1 MFKIV
6 KTDKYTIIFILGI
19 KITLKKK
26 EKKSDIDSIV
36 WWIPSKKLRNV
47 IRNLYNNTISSKNDI
62 HNLYNNSISLQND
75 ILIINDNIKTNI
87 NELNCSIKCNITET
101 NTIILNNTLDLKNY
115 FNECLN
121 VNKDIILN
129 EIRKEK
135 YVTNFSDHYEY
146 WRAKRVVAIV
156 EHYGESFFKNK
167 KILELGCGY
176 GDIGKVFIGLG
187 AEVIFAEGREEH
199 VNILKNKFPNNRVYK
214 VNLENEWPFKDEKFD
229 LILHLGVLYHLDNIE
244 FSLEKSILNTSNL
257 VLETEVCDSD
267 DPDLVLKIDENMNG
281 YDQSLI
287 GKGSRP
293 SGKYLENIFKKYNC
307 SYEIIKDKRCNA
319 LFHRYDWSVKNTNT
333 WEHGLRRFYFIETRP
348 DQTRPDQT
356 RPDQT
361 RPDQKQ

>member
-1 MFKIV
+1 MFKLV
-6 KTDKYTIIFILGI
+6 RTDKYTIIYILGL
-19 KITLKKK
+19 KITFKKK
-26 EKKSDIDSIV
+26 DKKSDIDSIV

-47 IRNLYNNTISSKNDI
+47 IRNSYNNSISSQNDI
-62 HNLYNNSISLQND
+62 HSLYNNSISLQND
-75 ILIINDNIKTNI
+75 IRNLYNNNISLQND
-87 NELNCSIKCNITET
+87 ITEI

-121 VNKDIILN
+121 INKDIILN

-214 VNLENEWPFKDEKFD
+214 VNLENEWPFKYEKFD

-267 DPDLVLKIDENMNG
+267 DPNLVLKIDENMDG

-361 RPDQKQ
+361 RPDQK